1 MHAPLCAGHQVAEL
15 QQLLQD
21 SEQELQATRT
31 QVQQELD
38 TMEQVRGALHLHPY
52 EFSMKPSLSN
62 TSDGGL
68 YP

>member
-1 MHAPLCAGHQVAEL
+1 MHAPLCKGHQVTEL

-38 TMEQVRGALHLHPY
+38 TMEQVRGALQMHPC
-52 EFSMKPSLSN
+52 EFLMKP
-62 TSDGGL
+62 
-68 YP
+68 